1 MWVEQHK
8 SGKVNFIERYKNPYT
23 EKWSRVS
30 VLLEKTREAQ
40 IGSIGKLKQL
50 IN

>member
-8 SGKVNFIERYKNPYT
+8 SGKVNFFERYKNPYT

-30 VLLEKTREAQ
+30 VLMEKDTPHQKRSSETT
-40 IGSIGKLKQL
+40 
-50 IN
+50 